1 MNQNPQDPLSE
12 GEGAVPATTASG
24 RRVNDTVDD
33 ISSSFRDFVNKVPE
47 TINKAVERALNVR
60 DSTVLLR
67 LSEPVSESVDTLV
80 TAGVFK
86 NRAEAR
92 LSGKRESRHN
102 RPFSIESRQ
111 TRRDST
117 TADELRHSLRQT
129 KVRAG
134 WRC

>member
-1 MNQNPQDPLSE
+1 MTQNPQDPQE
-12 GEGAVPATTASG
+12 GEGQVPAPTPAPPTAG

-33 ISSSFRDFVNKVPE
+33 MASSFRDFVNKVPE

-86 NRAEAR
+86 NRAEAAAFLVEEGIKAQSPLFGRIQAKLEEIQR
-92 LSGKRESRHN
+92 LR
-102 RPFSIESRQ
+102 
-111 TRRDST
+111 
-117 TADELRHSLRQT
+117 DELRHSLSPDLQ
-129 KVRAG
+129 
-134 WRC
+134 

>member
-1 MNQNPQDPLSE
+1 MSQNPLDPHQE
-12 GEGAVPATTASG
+12 GEGQVPATAASG

-33 ISSSFRDFVNKVPE
+33 VASSFRDFVNKVPE

-86 NRAEAR
+86 NRAEAAAFLVEEGIKAQSPLFSRIQAKLGEIQR
-92 LSGKRESRHN
+92 LR
-102 RPFSIESRQ
+102 
-111 TRRDST
+111 
-117 TADELRHSLRQT
+117 DELRHSLSPDL
-129 KVRAG
+129 K
-134 WRC
+134 

>member
-1 MNQNPQDPLSE
+1 MSQNPLDPNRE
-12 GEGAVPATTASG
+12 GEGQVPATTTPG

-33 ISSSFRDFVNKVPE
+33 VASSFRDFVNKVPE

-86 NRAEAR
+86 NRAEAAAFLVEEGIKAQSPLFGRIAAKLEEIQR
-92 LSGKRESRHN
+92 LR
-102 RPFSIESRQ
+102 
-111 TRRDST
+111 
-117 TADELRHSLRQT
+117 DELRHSLSPEL
-129 KVRAG
+129 K
-134 WRC
+134 

>member
-1 MNQNPQDPLSE
+1 MNQNPLDPNRE
-12 GEGAVPATTASG
+12 DEIQVPATTGSG

-33 ISSSFRDFVNKVPE
+33 VTSSFRDFVNKVPE

-86 NRAEAR
+86 NRAEAAAFLVEEGIKAQHALFGRIAAKLEEIQR
-92 LSGKRESRHN
+92 LR
-102 RPFSIESRQ
+102 
-111 TRRDST
+111 
-117 TADELRHSLRQT
+117 DELRHSLSPEL
-129 KVRAG
+129 K
-134 WRC
+134 